1 MALRVHQDWDSPGFD
16 LTPLA
21 AAMGPFPRRP
31 FLETWWRHRG
41 SGLELMLVESPG
53 ALLPLAR
60 FGDHVGFLG
69 EPDLTDYHCPLG
81 KDVEQA
87 VADLVPLLSQGEVV
101 VLDSLPVE
109 AMEAIRAGMA
119 GAGAA
124 FNVEEH
130 AVSAVL
136 DLGSSFGHWLDAIG
150 KKERH
155 EIRRKRRRYEEV
167 LGPIVHETHF
177 GAGFGFEQFVSL
189 HRRAAGEKAS
199 FMTDEMRS
207 FFADLTTLPGWRID
221 LLAHGEA
228 ATACLFGYTDDSGY
242 YLYNSSY
249 DPDLAAASPGQVLL
263 SSMIERATE
272 EGRSYIDFL
281 KGEEDYKFRLGA
293 RRRALYRVEA
303 KK

>member
-1 MALRVHQDWDSPGFD
+1 
-16 LTPLA
+16 
-21 AAMGPFPRRP
+21 
-31 FLETWWRHRG
+31 
-41 SGLELMLVESPG
+41 MLVESPG

-81 KDVEQA
+81 EEVEQA
-87 VADLVPLLSQGEVV
+87 VADLIPLLAQGEVL
-101 VLDSLPVE
+101 VLDSLPLE
-109 AMEAIRAGMA
+109 AMEVIRAGMVAA
-119 GAGAA
+119 GAV
-124 FNVEEH
+124 FTVEEH

-155 EIRRKRRRYEEV
+155 ETRRKRRRYEEV
-167 LGPIVHETHF
+167 LGPIVHQTHY
-177 GAGFGFEQFVSL
+177 GAGLGFEQFVSL
-189 HRRAAGEKAS
+189 HRRSAGEKAL
-199 FMTDEMRS
+199 FMTDEMRA
-207 FFADLTTLPGWRID
+207 FFAELSTLPGWRID
-221 LLAHGEA
+221 LLAHNGT
-228 ATACLFGYTDDSGY
+228 ATACLFGYADDSGY

-249 DPDLAAASPGQVLL
+249 DPDLAPASPGQVLL

-272 EGRSYIDFL
+272 EGKSYIDFL

-293 RRRALYRVEA
+293 RRRGLYRVEA